1 MEFLKKLWGFNS
13 SKLWVKIFACLYY
26 FVCLILVI
34 NALTSVPDIYANIY
48 DLFIYKLS
56 SLFEALAFFIP
67 ILMLSDFKFKE
78 KIPLL
83 NKNKR
88 WSNILSVF
96 IIFLVIMGCSQIIN
110 VFHSSDYKER
120 YDIYSQTKI
129 IYTEHDPDEI
139 SKNDQSSFTENEL
152 EDDLNDL
159 IEDDNFEDDNSI
171 DNNVSDIPN
180 EDIVDIPSNNEKDN
194 LLKVHFI
201 DVGQGDSIFIELP
214 NKQTMLIDA
223 GESYKAEIVFN
234 YIRKKGYSNI
244 DYIIGTHPHADHIGG
259 LAYIINNFDVGKLF
273 MPKAVSMS
281 KTYENLL
288 NTISK
293 KGLKI
298 AIAKAGVN
306 ILNNENLKI
315 DIIAPNSNS
324 YSNLNNYSAVIK
336 IVYGNKKFL
345 FMGDAETKSENEITS
360 DVSADVIKIGHHG
373 SDTSSGQSFVNKVNA
388 KYAIIMVG
396 KDNKYNHPYQSI
408 IDRWTNSGAKVYR
421 TDKNGNI
428 IVSCDGN
435 SLNIT
440 TSQ

>member
-13 SKLWVKIFACLYY
+13 SKLWVKIFTCLYY

-56 SLFEALAFFIP
+56 SLFEAFAFFIP

-120 YDIYSQTKI
+120 YDIFSQTKI

-139 SKNDQSSFTENEL
+139 PKNDQSSFTENEL

-171 DNNVSDIPN
+171 DNNVTDIPN

-214 NKQTMLIDA
+214 NNETMLIDA
-223 GESYKAEIVFN
+223 GESSKEEVVSEYINTLGYNKIN
-234 YIRKKGYSNI
+234 YV
-244 DYIIGTHPHADHIGG
+244 IGTHPHSDHIGG
-259 LAYIINNFDVGKLF
+259 LAHIINSFNIEKIY
-273 MPKAVSMS
+273 MPKALSTS

-288 NTISK
+288 NTIYK
-293 KGLKI
+293 NNKNI
-298 AIAKAGVN
+298 ITAKAG
-306 ILNNENLKI
+306 IKIIDEDNLKI
-315 DIIAPNSNS
+315 NILAPNNNN
-324 YSNLNNYSAVIK
+324 YSNLNNYSVVIK
-336 IVYGNKKFL
+336 INYKSKSFL
-345 FMGDAETKSENEITS
+345 FMGDAEILSENEILT
-360 DVSADVIKIGHHG
+360 DVSADIIKIGHHG
-373 SDTSSGQSFVNKVNA
+373 SDTSSSESFLSKVNP

-396 KDNKYNHPYQSI
+396 ENNKYNHPNQTILDRLERNNI
-408 IDRWTNSGAKVYR
+408 ITYR
-421 TDKNGNI
+421 TDLNGNI
-428 IVSCDGN
+428 AITSDGN
-435 SLNIT
+435 EINVEVSR
-440 TSQ
+440 